1 MLKYNYCLKDKNMQV
16 FHLVSDNREIEEY
29 LQAINGVYGKLV
41 LVLQKNNITKEIKEY
56 LVHNNN
62 GVITEYMKVSG
73 SNE

>member
-1 MLKYNYCLKDKNMQV
+1 MLKYDYCLKDKNMKV

-41 LVLQKNNITKEIKEY
+41 LVLQKNNITKEIKDY

-62 GVITEYMKVSG
+62 GVIIEHK
-73 SNE
+73 EI